1 MHDEMQLPTVSSASR
16 RVTFT
21 RANVSR
27 RSLSTKSEPA
37 SQSSHS
43 QLSLG
48 RIFKV
53 TFRYI
58 STVDELPPRL
68 LDLRY
73 SCK

>member
-1 MHDEMQLPTVSSASR
+1 MQPAQKAIPTKLAKNN
-16 RVTFT
+16 VT
-21 RANVSR
+21 S
-27 RSLSTKSEPA
+27 SLSTKSEPA